1 MSKSR
6 EADRFAI
13 RSRNGIEHPKENRGY
28 KSPEAVLSL
37 ALTRALMDENDGT
50 WTVLEYED
58 EVYHVRKDGKTMQVV
73 TP

>member
-6 EADRFAI
+6 EAERFVI
-13 RSRNGIEHPKENRGY
+13 RSRNGIEHPKEDRGY

-50 WTVLEYED
+50 WTVLEYD
-58 EVYHVRKDGKTMQVV
+58 QVIYRVRKDGKTCEVLV
-73 TP
+73 

>member
-6 EADRFAI
+6 EAERFAI

-50 WTVLEYED
+50 WTVLEYD
-58 EVYHVRKDGKTMQVV
+58 QAIYRVRKDGKTCEVLV
-73 TP
+73 

>member
-6 EADRFAI
+6 EAERFAI
-13 RSRNGIEHPKENRGY
+13 RSRNGIEYPKENRGY

-50 WTVLEYED
+50 WTVLEYD
-58 EVYHVRKDGKTMQVV
+58 QAIYRVRKDGKTCEVLV
-73 TP
+73 